1 MNQTHYTQNA
11 RNARNAQAKSEGA
24 PACVGTADAPTSG
37 QKTRMFTVLQRFL
50 CLLTFAW
57 AGVTAAQPA
66 AWPSK
71 PIKIVVGFAAGT
83 PPDTFARIYGEYLAK
98 RLGVAVVID
107 SKPGASGNLATDAV
121 AKAPADGYTFLY
133 NLSTAF
139 TVNPY
144 IYSKLPYDPG
154 KDLVPVATTM
164 RQGLVLV
171 ASPTKMPAT
180 TLKEMLATAT
190 AKPGVMSYGS
200 YGAGSPSHLI
210 MEWLKDETKT
220 DILHVPYRA
229 SPLNELVGG
238 QIEIMMEPMA
248 AAYPFITSGR
258 VKALAYSG
266 PSRHPALPDVPTIS
280 ETVPGMSVMSW
291 HGIWAPTAT
300 PAAIVARFNAEM
312 VNASRDPEVQQRIKA
327 LNCEPLGVSPTE
339 MAAMVKRDADIFSRI
354 VKAKNI
360 RLD

>member
-1 MNQTHYTQNA
+1 
-11 RNARNAQAKSEGA
+11 
-24 PACVGTADAPTSG
+24 
-37 QKTRMFTVLQRFL
+37 
-50 CLLTFAW
+50 
-57 AGVTAAQPA
+57 
-66 AWPSK
+66 

-83 PPDTFARIYGEYLAK
+83 PPDTFARIYGEFLAK

-144 IYSKLPYDPG
+144 IYTKLPYDPA

-171 ASPTKMPAT
+171 ASPARVPAK
-180 TLKEMLATAT
+180 TLKELLATAK
-190 AKPGVMSYGS
+190 AQPGALSYGS
-200 YGAGSPSHLI
+200 YGSGSPSHLV
-210 MEWLKDETKT
+210 MEWLKEETKT
-220 DILHVPYRA
+220 DILHVAYRA

-238 QIEIMMEPMA
+238 QIEMMMEPVA
-248 AAYPFITSGR
+248 SAHPFITTGR
-258 VKALAYSG
+258 VKAIAYSG
-266 PSRHPALPDVPTIS
+266 STRHPAMPDVPTIS
-280 ETVPGMSVMSW
+280 ETAPGVSIMSW
-291 HGIWAPTAT
+291 HGIWAPAAT
-300 PAAIVARFNAEM
+300 PAAIVERFNAEM

-327 LNCEPLGVSPTE
+327 LNCEPLGVTPAE